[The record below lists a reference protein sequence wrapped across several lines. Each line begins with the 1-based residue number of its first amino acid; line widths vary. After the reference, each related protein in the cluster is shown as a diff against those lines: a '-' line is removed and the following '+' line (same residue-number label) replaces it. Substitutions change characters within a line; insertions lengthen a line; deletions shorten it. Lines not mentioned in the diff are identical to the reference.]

1 MRVARRAWKLTG
13 ITFFWKRSE
22 DGAINSQGALVLL
35 LKTKYRMKAIIL
47 KDFGGVEQLQQAELP
62 VPGITEG
69 EVLIQTKAIS
79 INPVD
84 VRTREGKGVAGR
96 LKEEKPIILGWDISG
111 VVKESKS
118 PLFEVGDEVF
128 GMINFPGHGK
138 VYAEYVAAPADQLVL
153 KPDNVSH
160 EQAAAATLTALTAWQ
175 AFSDYGRLRPGQRVL
190 IHAAAGGVGHYA
202 VQIARHTGAYVIGT
216 ASAANKEF
224 VLGLGANEFI
234 DYTSQQLEAAVRNI
248 DFVLDPIG
256 GDNIDRSLAV
266 MKKGGTIVSIQGG
279 KNESVG
285 EKAKVKGILG
295 LTMMVQSSGEDMQHI
310 AQMLEEGVLR
320 SEVSK
325 VFPFADMA
333 AAHLQV
339 ETGKTRGKTVV
350 VIEG

>member
-1 MRVARRAWKLTG
+1 
-13 ITFFWKRSE
+13 
-22 DGAINSQGALVLL
+22 
-35 LKTKYRMKAIIL
+35 MKAIIL
-47 KDFGGVEQLQQAELP
+47 KEFGGVEQLQQTELP
-62 VPGITEG
+62 VPGILDG

-84 VRTREGKGVAGR
+84 VKTRAGKGVAGM

-118 PLFEVGDEVF
+118 TLFEVGDEVF

-153 KPDNVSH
+153 KPENISH
-160 EQAAAATLTALTAWQ
+160 EQAAAATLAALTAWQ

-216 ASAANKEF
+216 ASSANKEF

-234 DYTSQQLEAAVRNI
+234 DYTTQQLEAAVRNI
-248 DFVLDPIG
+248 DFVLDTIG

-266 MKKGGTIVSIQGG
+266 MKKGGTLVSLQ
-279 KNESVG
+279 G
-285 EKAKVKGILG
+285 EKEALGVKAKAKGILG
-295 LTMMVQSSGEDMQHI
+295 LTMGVQSSGEDMQHI
-310 AQMLEEGVLR
+310 AQMLEEGVIR
-320 SEVSK
+320 SEISK
-325 VFPFADMA
+325 VFAFSEMA

-339 ETGKTRGKTVV
+339 EGGRTRGKVV
-350 VIEG
+350 VVMEG